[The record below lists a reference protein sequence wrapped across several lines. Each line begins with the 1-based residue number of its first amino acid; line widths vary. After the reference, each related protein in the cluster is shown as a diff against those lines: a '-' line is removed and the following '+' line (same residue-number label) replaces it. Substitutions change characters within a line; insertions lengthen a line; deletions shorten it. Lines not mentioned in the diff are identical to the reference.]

1 MKIVKRALLA
11 DDHSLYREGLAL
23 LLKEH
28 FSYSEILGSASL
40 AEASAVLDRQ
50 PNIELALFDLA
61 MPGMDG
67 ARSLAPLRSLHR
79 KTKFAIVS
87 ASETKNDVLDALAIG
102 LNGFIPK
109 TLPIPE
115 FVAAVSTILAGRVYV
130 PGLMIAQDVG
140 CAQRTYPSYPGRDDG
155 ESNAEKNA
163 AVLTT
168 RQKEVLECVRI
179 GMSNRDIAEKLGIST
194 GTVKLHVT
202 ALLTAHNFR
211 NRVQLVSPISGLVTF
226 TRARISGRGV

>member
-1 MKIVKRALLA
+1 MKIAKRALLA

-23 LLKEH
+23 LLKEQ

-40 AEASAVLDRQ
+40 AEAAAVLDRQ

-61 MPGMDG
+61 MPGMHG
-67 ARSLAPLRSLHR
+67 ARSLAPLRSRHR
-79 KTKFAIVS
+79 QTKFAIVS
-87 ASETKNDVLDALAIG
+87 ASETKNDVLDAIAIG

-115 FVAAVSTILAGRVYV
+115 FVDAVKTILAGRVYV
-130 PGLMIAQDVG
+130 PGLMTAQDIDGV
-140 CAQRTYPSYPGRDDG
+140 QRAYPSYAGRDEG
-155 ESNAEKNA
+155 ESNGEKIA

-168 RQKEVLECVRI
+168 RQKEVLDCVRL

-194 GTVKLHVT
+194 GTVKIHVA
-202 ALLTAHNFR
+202 ALLTAHNLR
-211 NRVQLVSPISGLVTF
+211 NRVQLVSI
-226 TRARISGRGV
+226 